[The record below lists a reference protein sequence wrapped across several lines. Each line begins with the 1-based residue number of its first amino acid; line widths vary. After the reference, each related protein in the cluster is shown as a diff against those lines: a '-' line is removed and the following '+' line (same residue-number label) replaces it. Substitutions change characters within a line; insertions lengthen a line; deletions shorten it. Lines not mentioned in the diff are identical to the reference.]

1 MTYREF
7 IRGIREQAQFLENI
21 VKESQVINLGDE
33 MGEDDTIVMAYVDG
47 VEEFLD
53 NVTGEYGHTVEVRK

>member
-7 IRGIREQAQFLENI
+7 IRGIREQAQFIENL

-33 MGEDDTIVMAYVDG
+33 MGEADTIIMAYTDG

-53 NVTGEYGHTVEVRK
+53 NVTGVHGHTVEA